1 MLREHFVK
9 RYIIR
14 IKIYSKNTLKVASN
28 DSCSFP
34 LQLGS
39 STRAMHIARPGHIA
53 AFVVN
58 RCLFPSLPNLYEKFT
73 IVLVN
78 PNTKMAAN
86 RQAQLGQYRWSIMI
100 SKQIY

>member
-9 RYIIR
+9 RDIIR

-39 STRAMHIARPGHIA
+39 STRAHCSPGSPGAYCSFRRKPMPISESSEFVRKIYDRP
-53 AFVVN
+53 
-58 RCLFPSLPNLYEKFT
+58 RKP
-73 IVLVN
+73 
-78 PNTKMAAN
+78 
-86 RQAQLGQYRWSIMI
+86 
-100 SKQIY
+100 

>member
-9 RYIIR
+9 RDIIR

-39 STRAMHIARPGHIA
+39 STRAHCSPGAYSFRRKPMPISESSEFVRKIYDRP
-53 AFVVN
+53 
-58 RCLFPSLPNLYEKFT
+58 RKP
-73 IVLVN
+73 
-78 PNTKMAAN
+78 
-86 RQAQLGQYRWSIMI
+86 
-100 SKQIY
+100 

>member
-9 RYIIR
+9 RDIIR

-28 DSCSFP
+28 DSCFFP

-39 STRAMHIARPGHIA
+39 STRAHCSPGAHCS
-53 AFVVN
+53 F
-58 RCLFPSLPNLYEKFT
+58 RRKPMLFPSLPNLYEKFT

-86 RQAQLGQYRWSIMI
+86 RQAQLGQYR
-100 SKQIY
+100 

>member
-9 RYIIR
+9 RDIIR

-39 STRAMHIARPGHIA
+39 STRAHCPPGAHCSFRRKPMPISESSEFVRKIYDRP
-53 AFVVN
+53 
-58 RCLFPSLPNLYEKFT
+58 RKP
-73 IVLVN
+73 
-78 PNTKMAAN
+78 
-86 RQAQLGQYRWSIMI
+86 
-100 SKQIY
+100 

>member
-9 RYIIR
+9 RDIIR

-39 STRAMHIARPGHIA
+39 STRAHCSPSSPGAHCSFRRKPMPISESSEFVRKIYDRP
-53 AFVVN
+53 
-58 RCLFPSLPNLYEKFT
+58 RKP
-73 IVLVN
+73 
-78 PNTKMAAN
+78 
-86 RQAQLGQYRWSIMI
+86 
-100 SKQIY
+100 

>member
-9 RYIIR
+9 RDIIR

-28 DSCSFP
+28 VPAPSHCSSAA
-34 LQLGS
+34 L
-39 STRAMHIARPGHIA
+39 REHIARPGHIA

-86 RQAQLGQYRWSIMI
+86 RRAQLGQYRWSIMI

>member
-9 RYIIR
+9 RDIIR

-39 STRAMHIARPGHIA
+39 STRAHCSPGAHCIFRRKPVPISESSEFVRKIYDRP
-53 AFVVN
+53 
-58 RCLFPSLPNLYEKFT
+58 RKP
-73 IVLVN
+73 
-78 PNTKMAAN
+78 
-86 RQAQLGQYRWSIMI
+86 
-100 SKQIY
+100 